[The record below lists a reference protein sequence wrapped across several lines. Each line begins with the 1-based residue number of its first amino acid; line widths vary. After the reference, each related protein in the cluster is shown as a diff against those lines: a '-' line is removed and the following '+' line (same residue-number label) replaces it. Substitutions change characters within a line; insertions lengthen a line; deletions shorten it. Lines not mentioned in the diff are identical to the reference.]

1 MFKCTVLTVCFL
13 LFCFSVSA
21 EFLDYWLNS
30 IHTHV
35 HQAELG
41 SSGRVKD
48 VMGQKTSEEPYLS
61 PPVIIV
67 CTKKDIKVSLN

>member
-1 MFKCTVLTVCFL
+1 MSRANSLFSFVPFFVC
-13 LFCFSVSA
+13 A

-35 HQAELG
+35 HQTESE
-41 SSGRVKD
+41 SSDQVKD
-48 VMGQKTSEEPYLS
+48 VLCQKTSEEPHLS